1 MRPYFM
7 YLKMTMSVR
16 NKFCSTQSIHFKKY
30 ITEEHAEDDGGE
42 IIDEMFDADT
52 EIVPIRDADAE
63 QRRLYFQPIFDG
75 ATALPDEEGD
85 NAEPGTEPSQSQE
98 VLAVLPMPESRELN
112 EKEEKRLKRKEDAL
126 LRELRIFLRDTWQKI
141 NREQRFFMFR

>member
-1 MRPYFM
+1 
-7 YLKMTMSVR
+7 
-16 NKFCSTQSIHFKKY
+16 
-30 ITEEHAEDDGGE
+30 
-42 IIDEMFDADT
+42 MFDEDT
-52 EIVPIRDADAE
+52 EIVTIRGADAE
-63 QRRLYFQPIFDG
+63 QRRLYFQPIFDA

-85 NAEPGTEPSQSQE
+85 AEDKSVPSNQE
-98 VLAVLPMPESRELN
+98 VLAVLPIPESRELN